1 MELSEL
7 DKLVR
12 KNASLMKQGKIY
24 YLSEDILTKLNE
36 ERAKNGWQS
45 LGKMEIYLEID
56 SHETLFFCDHRIGRV
71 GDLTFLSVSIPVSI
85 PVAIPVS
92 VAIAVSVPIALLTG
106 QLEDSD
112 GNPLLQKPTT
122 PEVPEIDSEELF
134 YSTILDNL

>member
-71 GDLTFLSVSIPVSI
+71 GDLTFLSVA
-85 PVAIPVS
+85 VAIS
-92 VAIAVSVPIALLTG
+92 IAISVPIALLTG